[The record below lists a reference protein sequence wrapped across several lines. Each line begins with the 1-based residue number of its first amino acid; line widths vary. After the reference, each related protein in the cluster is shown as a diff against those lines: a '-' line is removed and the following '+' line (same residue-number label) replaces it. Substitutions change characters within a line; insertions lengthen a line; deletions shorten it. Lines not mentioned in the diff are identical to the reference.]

1 MRQERLR
8 KWEDETEKR
17 NIREEKAHPCAVLSQ
32 NNIRSSQ
39 GQCPGAGKRWRWSLG
54 QRSYLQGRIMPNAT
68 LFLPVEVDGA
78 AQSPPAVC
86 TSFREGIGFSHKPTW
101 RLDGRLCPEA
111 ALSQWCPPP
120 LR

>member
-68 LFLPVEVDGA
+68 LPARRSGWGSPVASCSLHFLPGGNRIQPQANLEA
-78 AQSPPAVC
+78 RWKAV
-86 TSFREGIGFSHKPTW
+86 P
-101 RLDGRLCPEA
+101 
-111 ALSQWCPPP
+111 
-120 LR
+120 